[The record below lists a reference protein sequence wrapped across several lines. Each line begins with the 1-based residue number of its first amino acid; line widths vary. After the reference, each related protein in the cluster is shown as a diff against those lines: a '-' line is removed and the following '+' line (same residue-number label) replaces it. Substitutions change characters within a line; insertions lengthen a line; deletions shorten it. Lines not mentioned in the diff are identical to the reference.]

1 MLDIKAISV
10 VYGKN
15 PLPAVRDF
23 SLQMKPGEIVSIV
36 GESGRGKTTLI
47 RAVLGS
53 LPAADTSAREIFCLR
68 EGLCP
73 ALGRRSGGI

>member
-36 GESGRGKTTLI
+36 GESGSGKTTLI

-53 LPAADTSAREIFCLR
+53 LPGSGYISQGDILF
-68 EGLCP
+68 EGRNG
-73 ALGRRSGGI
+73 GRA